1 MLIPLILS
9 GGSGTRLWPVSRE
22 AHPKPFIKLA
32 DGRSLLQRT
41 VDRLALLEGVEEVI
55 TVTNRE
61 HFFVTR
67 DEYASGATSYRHFF
81 VLEPCARNTA
91 PAVAVGALA
100 ALSRHGPEA
109 MVLVLPA
116 DHLVEDEPAFA
127 AAVRAAVPLAAQGAL
142 VTFGLRPA
150 YPETG
155 FGYIERGEPIPGTTA
170 FVVARF
176 TEKPS
181 AQVATSMVESG
192 RYYWNAG
199 MFCFRAAGFL
209 EELAQHA
216 PQVLEG
222 ASRCWEAAQIKEN
235 RAELPEDLFSLLPD
249 ISIDYAVMEKSARVA
264 VLPAAFGWSDVGSW
278 KAVSAL
284 VEADDSG
291 NRAQGECLF
300 VDSENCY
307 VQSSGRMVAAVGVN
321 GLVIVDTPDALLVA
335 DQEHLQDV
343 KKVAQ
348 RLKLANHET
357 YKLHKT
363 VLRPWGSYT
372 VLEEGPGFKIKR
384 IVVKPGASLSLQM
397 HYHRSEHWVVVSGT
411 AKVVNGEQELL
422 VRTNESTFIRAGHR
436 HRLENP
442 GRLDL
447 VMIEVQSGS
456 YLGEDD
462 IVRFDDRYGRS

>member
-9 GGSGTRLWPVSRE
+9 GGSGMRLWPVSRE

-32 DGRSLLQRT
+32 DGRSLLQKT
-41 VDRLALLEGVEEVI
+41 LDRLALIEGIGEVI
-55 TVTNRE
+55 TVTNSE

-67 DEYASGATSYRHFF
+67 DEYSAGGGAYHYFF
-81 VLEPCARNTA
+81 VLEPFARNTA

-100 ALSRHGPEA
+100 ALARHGPEA
-109 MVLVLPA
+109 VLLVLPA

-127 AAVRAAVPLAAQGAL
+127 AAVCEALPLAAQGEL
-142 VTFGLRPA
+142 VTFGLRPD

-155 FGYIERGEPIPGTTA
+155 FGYLERGEPIPGTSGFA
-170 FVVARF
+170 VARF
-176 TEKPS
+176 TEKPN
-181 AQVATSMVESG
+181 AEVATSMMESG

-199 MFCFRAAGFL
+199 IFCFRAAGFV
-209 EELAQHA
+209 EEMAQHA
-216 PQVLEG
+216 PEVLAG
-222 ASRCWEAAQIKEN
+222 ASACWEAAQIKDD
-235 RAELPEDLFSLLPD
+235 RAELPADLFATLPD
-249 ISIDYAVMEKSARVA
+249 ISIDYAIMEKSARVA

-284 VEADDSG
+284 VQADDSG

-335 DQEHLQDV
+335 DQGHLQDV

-348 RLKLANHET
+348 QLKLANHET

-363 VLRPWGSYT
+363 VLRPWGTYT

-384 IVVKPGASLSLQM
+384 IVVKPGHSLSLQM

-411 AKVVNGEQELL
+411 AKVINGEEELL
-422 VRTNESTFIRAGHR
+422 IRTNESTFIRAGHR